1 MKVIAK
7 VKNAVNTTDNS
18 KNWLEDYFQQKY
30 KTPPFS
36 SMSCPSCGKMMYHK
50 QTLKCDDKS
59 IMVGAHVEWKGIL
72 YILPICKECN
82 DKKENLLGF
91 TVEADK
97 LCRI

>member
-18 KNWLEDYFQQKY
+18 KNWLEYYFQQKY

-36 SMSCPSCGKMMYHK
+36 SMNCPSCGKMMYHK

-59 IMVGAHVEWKGIL
+59 IMV
-72 YILPICKECN
+72 
-82 DKKENLLGF
+82 
-91 TVEADK
+91 
-97 LCRI
+97 